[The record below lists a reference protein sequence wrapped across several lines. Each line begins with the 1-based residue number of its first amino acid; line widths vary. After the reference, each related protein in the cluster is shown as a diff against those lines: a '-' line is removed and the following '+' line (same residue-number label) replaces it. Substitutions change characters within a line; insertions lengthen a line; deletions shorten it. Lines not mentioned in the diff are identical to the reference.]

1 MKSVYLVLDTQND
14 LVSEEGP
21 NGKSQLGAQV
31 KERRIIE
38 KTVQTIEKARAAG
51 LATG

>member
-21 NGKSQLGAQV
+21 NAKELRRQPGALQPGHDV
-31 KERRIIE
+31 RR
-38 KTVQTIEKARAAG
+38 VDFAA
-51 LATG
+51 